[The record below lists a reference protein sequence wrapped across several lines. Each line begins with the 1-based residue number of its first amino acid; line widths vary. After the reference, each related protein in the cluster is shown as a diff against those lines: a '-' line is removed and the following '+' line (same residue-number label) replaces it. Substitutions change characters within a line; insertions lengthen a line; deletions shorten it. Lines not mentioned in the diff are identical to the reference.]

1 MIKYRLQFLCL
12 SIIIFTMMPANAQ
25 YHKKLKKMAEVNHL
39 IGMSLVVIN
48 NGEIKDVFH
57 YGKANIERNIKVD
70 NSTMFRIASISK
82 TVTAT
87 ALMKLYEQNLFKL
100 DDDIS
105 NYLGY
110 KVSNPNFP
118 DKAITFR
125 MLLTHTSSLLDGDAY
140 DKFLAASYNQNP
152 PPALKQLLTADG
164 EFYNKE
170 IWNNK
175 TPGTYFTYCNLNFG
189 ILGTLIE
196 KIDGK
201 RFDIF
206 IKENISEPLGIS
218 GSFNVC
224 DIKNINKLATL
235 YRNSEPTVDDK
246 KGISP
251 TQRDL
256 SQYKIG
262 DNGIIYGPQGGF
274 RVSALDLSKYMLM
287 HMNGGVINDV
297 KILDTATIALMHSLQ
312 WKFNGNNG
320 DNYHNLFNAWGLG
333 FHLITNSKNGDIIF
347 DSAEMLGHSGDAYGL
362 ISSMFFDK
370 CGKFGFVFICNGY
383 SGEKEFTNG
392 VNSAFYKPEVEVF
405 KLIEKYEYKAFKKE
419 NGRMK

>member
-1 MIKYRLQFLCL
+1 MNKYRLQFLCL
-12 SIIIFTMMPANAQ
+12 SIIFFTMMPANAQ

-48 NGEIKDVFH
+48 NGEINDVFH

-70 NSTMFRIASISK
+70 DSTMFRIASISK

-110 KVSNPNFP
+110 KVSNPSFP

-224 DIKNINKLATL
+224 DIKNINNLATL
-235 YRNSEPTVDDK
+235 YRNSEPTADDR

-262 DNGIIYGPQGGF
+262 DNGLIYGPQGGF
-274 RVSALDLSKYMLM
+274 RVSAIDLSKYMLM
-287 HMNGGVINDV
+287 HMNVGGYNGVR
-297 KILDTATIALMHSLQ
+297 ILDSSTVNVMHSLQ
-312 WKFNGNNG
+312 WKFNGKNG

-333 FHLITNSKNGDIIF
+333 FHLITNSKKGDIIF
-347 DSAEMLGHSGDAYGL
+347 DGADMLGHSGDAYGL
-362 ISSMFFDK
+362 ISDMFFDK
-370 CGKFGFVFICNGY
+370 SGKFGFVFICNGY

-392 VNSAFYKPEVEVF
+392 ENSAFYKPEAEVF
-405 KLIEKYEYKAFKKE
+405 HLIEKYQYNAFKRKID
-419 NGRMK
+419 K